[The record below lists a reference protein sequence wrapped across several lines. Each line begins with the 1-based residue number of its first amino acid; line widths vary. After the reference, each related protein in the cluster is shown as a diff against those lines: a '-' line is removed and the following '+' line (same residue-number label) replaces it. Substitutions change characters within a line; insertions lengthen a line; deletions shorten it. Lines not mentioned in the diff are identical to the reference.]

1 MVSFDATSV
10 PPPPATVEQVSDDD
24 ENDVDG
30 KKDSAG
36 ASVYRFQSNIT
47 KRTNVLQIFLHHGCT
62 VMKWLIIF
70 RVRVG

>member
-24 ENDVDG
+24 ENDIDG

-36 ASVYRFQSNIT
+36 ASVYSYPSKNT
-47 KRTNVLQIFLHHGCT
+47 KRLMNFN
-62 VMKWLIIF
+62 K
-70 RVRVG
+70 